1 MIFSMY
7 WIMVVSLDQ
16 CFCECVISHSGGN
29 SNRRWHRAVF
39 PGRSPGQAG
48 SHQPVIHKTQ
58 LWSAAC
64 HVHDQP
70 PPSLHPAGPWSNC
83 YLGRFW
89 CLSDPSL
96 GSIPGGI
103 SSISTV
109 ATTFSKIL
117 SSHNQSLWWHTC
129 SLLWSPFSG
138 QSSSDAAMC
147 MPSVSFELN
156 MPSELHQHGSVTGQ
170 DNPPTATIAIC
181 ADTTPPPSSNTTAPS
196 DPKHHP
202 AELIFLASWLVA
214 QRSHHSLLLF
224 CFLSSLPSKL
234 VWSIE

>member
-16 CFCECVISHSGGN
+16 CFCECVISHSDGN

-48 SHQPVIHKTQ
+48 SHQPVIHKTR

-96 GSIPGGI
+96 GSIPGGDFFHVHSAYHI
-103 SSISTV
+103 FQNSLFTQSKSVMAYLLFAVV
-109 ATTFSKIL
+109 AFLWTKFIRCSNVYAQCQFWAQHALWTPPTWICHRSR
-117 SSHNQSLWWHTC
+117 QSPNSNHCNLCWYD
-129 SLLWSPFSG
+129 
-138 QSSSDAAMC
+138 SSSFFKYNC
-147 MPSVSFELN
+147 TF
-156 MPSELHQHGSVTGQ
+156 
-170 DNPPTATIAIC
+170 
-181 ADTTPPPSSNTTAPS
+181 
-196 DPKHHP
+196 
-202 AELIFLASWLVA
+202 
-214 QRSHHSLLLF
+214 RS
-224 CFLSSLPSKL
+224 
-234 VWSIE
+234 